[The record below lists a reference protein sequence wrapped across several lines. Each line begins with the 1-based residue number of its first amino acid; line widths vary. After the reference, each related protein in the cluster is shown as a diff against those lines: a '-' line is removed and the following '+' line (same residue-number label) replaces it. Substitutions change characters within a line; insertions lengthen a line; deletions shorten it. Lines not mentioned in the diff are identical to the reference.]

1 MPRDRSAEADK
12 RTRTQGLEA
21 HLRWFIIM
29 LDMYPLEGVPDHVAA
44 QLRERIK
51 QAKALFPLDFPGGVT

>member
-12 RTRTQGLEA
+12 RT
-21 HLRWFIIM
+21 RWFIIM